1 MRLETPINVADLP
14 VSNNDYSTLPDGWYT
29 VTIKSAEVQN
39 TKAGNGQYI
48 KVRFDVI
55 GESHAGRVVFCNLNI
70 RNPNPKAEEIG
81 RQQTGELLRAI
92 GLATATDTDQLV
104 GGNLSIKVTTRKSEQ
119 YGDSNEVK
127 GFKSLSG
134 GAIPSPAKTQT
145 VSAKTAAPWEKQPAF

>member
-14 VSNNDYSTLPDGWYT
+14 VSTNDYSTLPDGWYT

-119 YGDSNEVK
+119 YGDSNEVR

-134 GAIPSPAKTQT
+134 GAIPSPAKTQA
-145 VSAKTAAPWEKQPAF
+145 VSDKTAAPWEKQPAF